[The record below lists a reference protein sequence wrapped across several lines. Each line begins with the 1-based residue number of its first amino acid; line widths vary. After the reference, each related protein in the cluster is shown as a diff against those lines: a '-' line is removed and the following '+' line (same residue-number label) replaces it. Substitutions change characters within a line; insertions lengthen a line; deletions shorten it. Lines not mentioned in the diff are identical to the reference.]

1 MEFRPFPP
9 RSGHIGGNPS
19 PVPFG
24 GKVGNR
30 YRRRKSGVEEALTE
44 MYLAAVSV
52 RRVED
57 ITQALRGTR
66 VSASTVSDFNQKI

>member
-1 MEFRPFPP
+1 
-9 RSGHIGGNPS
+9 
-19 PVPFG
+19 
-24 GKVGNR
+24 VGNR